1 MEKKEVDYSKDIQI
15 TNPKTN
21 ETFPARLFVND
32 PEFGVIVV
40 FTDNDEKKWIHSE
53 YYSDYESVQE
63 VCGFLEVSNV
73 PEVEEGPI
81 VNVGNVVSTK
91 ERTLLITKVNPDYI
105 TGIDIQGQ
113 SYTLLKKDILKL
125 LTGDEAAQFCIIVAA
140 NTGTVLLANGSLFD
154 LTEGWWYKCVIEG
167 LTWVFQFEEIKTTGD
182 VIASLAINVESGIC
196 VPESILQECPF
207 ANLHHISNAE
217 NLEVITSDEVLKIML
232 RK

>member
-1 MEKKEVDYSKDIQI
+1 MEKKEVDYSKDIQV
-15 TNPKTN
+15 TFHNNK
-21 ETFPARLFVND
+21 TFPAKLIAND
-32 PEFGVIVV
+32 PVFGVVV
-40 FTDNDEKKWIHSE
+40 GFRNEYGELWIHSE
-53 YYSDYESVQE
+53 RFHDFKSAGDYYVKI
-63 VCGFLEVSNV
+63 SNV